1 MSFSRLL
8 LPICFFG
15 LLISFCHY
23 FVYLIAIFAV
33 DFIAVDLIVVVAI
46 AAFAEVVR
54 ADTCSSVASSTSI
67 EIKQRFDLEYTSMLS
82 IPASIKVICTTPNQE
97 HGVVSIGSEVQE
109 RPSLSSAPVCTGKFD
124 MLTPSF
130 S

>member
-1 MSFSRLL
+1 MGG
-8 LPICFFG
+8 FFAAG
-15 LLISFCHY
+15 LLCAEGLRLVIMRNMRWP
-23 FVYLIAIFAV
+23 VV
-33 DFIAVDLIVVVAI
+33 IVVVAI